1 MKSGEWTRVP
11 RAPVGD
17 PRGAMPGGGYVM
29 GFGEYEPESLEQQ
42 RARLQ
47 QRSSKPEERLDDD
60 DVGEN
65 DWSVSYADMVTL
77 LMAFFIIL
85 TAVTVSQKPSMIEG
99 VTTTP
104 PNQLPGPSSPFD
116 GRGLTIAEFGVP
128 ANQDDVVSRYDDP
141 EANGATTDPAPSG
154 DAYTA
159 ITNPE
164 APETEDPPVNTVAE
178 NPDPPELPPAVET
191 APQPTA
197 PAANPLAE
205 QLKQMVQQNDL
216 AGQVEV
222 ITGAQSVTVRISD
235 RILFASGKALLED
248 GGKALV
254 QRLSAILNQ
263 TAAQGGIISIEG
275 HTDNIPIR
283 TAQYPSN
290 WELSAARAA
299 MVVREL
305 VALGLPAKKLRAI
318 GYADTK
324 PVASNRSR
332 EGRSSNRR
340 VELVITTD
348 PAQIPSNQ

>member
-1 MKSGEWTRVP
+1 
-11 RAPVGD
+11 
-17 PRGAMPGGGYVM
+17 MPGGGYVM

-47 QRSSKPEERLDDD
+47 QRSGKVEDTRGDD

-77 LMAFFIIL
+77 LMAFFVIL
-85 TAVTVSQKPSMIEG
+85 TAVTVSKKPSEIDGITDRPVHME
-99 VTTTP
+99 
-104 PNQLPGPSSPFD
+104 QSPSSPFD
-116 GRGLTIAEFGVP
+116 GRGFTIAEFGVP
-128 ANQDDVVSRYDDP
+128 ANQDNVVSRFDDP
-141 EANGATTDPAPSG
+141 EANGATTDPSPSG
-154 DAYTA
+154 TAQTGSVTTPETSPPDAAVEPQPAA
-159 ITNPE
+159 ITETPE
-164 APETEDPPVNTVAE
+164 PI
-178 NPDPPELPPAVET
+178 PPEPVVSETSPPI
-191 APQPTA
+191 PP

-205 QLKQMVQQNDL
+205 QLQQMVQQSDL

-254 QRLSAILNQ
+254 QRLSAILAQ
-263 TAAQGGIISIEG
+263 TASKGGIISIEG
-275 HTDNIPIR
+275 HTDNIPIS
-283 TAQYPSN
+283 TMQYPSN
-290 WELSAARAA
+290 WELSSARAA

-305 VALGLPAKKLRAI
+305 IERGLPRDRLRAI

-332 EGRSSNRR
+332 DGRSSNRR

-348 PAQIPSNQ
+348 PTAAQQP